1 MDHTEA
7 VAKGAI
13 ERYQLGE
20 LSGTELDEFETH
32 FFECADCAE
41 ELREAAVFEENAK
54 AVFLEN
60 SRRAAGAGEPRAKYE
75 QAQVS
80 WWALF
85 WRNPWSAAPALAA
98 AGLLCVVVVQDRSIK
113 QALAPQTTVSFTL
126 HSTSRGDQ
134 RVIKITKNI
143 AYYTLDL
150 EEMWGTHSEYFFTV
164 QDEKGPVRWSR
175 RIPAP
180 PADKPIQI
188 SVRRNTLPSGR
199 YTVIVHS
206 VSAAGQPETELARY
220 SLILKLD

>member
-41 ELREAAVFEENAK
+41 ELREAAIFEENAK

-60 SRRAAGAGEPRAKYE
+60 SRSAAGAGEPRAKYE
-75 QAQVS
+75 QTRVS

-85 WRNPWSAAPALAA
+85 WQKPWTAIPALAA
-98 AGLLCVVVVQDRSIK
+98 AALLCVVVYQDRLMK
-113 QALAPQTTVSFTL
+113 QAFAPQATLSFVV
-126 HSTSRGDQ
+126 HASSRGED
-134 RVIKITKNI
+134 RPLEIPRNI
-143 AYYTLDL
+143 ASYALDL
-150 EEMWGTHSEYFFTV
+150 EPVWGPHSEYYFTV
-164 QDEKGPVRWSR
+164 QDEKGSVRWSG

-188 SVRRNTLPSGR
+188 LMRRNQLSSGR

-206 VSAAGQPETELARY
+206 VSAVGKPETELARY